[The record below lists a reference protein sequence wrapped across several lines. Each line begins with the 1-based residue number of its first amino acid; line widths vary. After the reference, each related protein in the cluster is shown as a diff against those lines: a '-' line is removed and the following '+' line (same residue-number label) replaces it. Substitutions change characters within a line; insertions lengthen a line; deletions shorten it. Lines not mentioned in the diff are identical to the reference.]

1 MEKEIMKETKSCFS
15 RLGLQLFL
23 IAILIIVIQIGSVCI
38 VSACAPDLWQKHY
51 SLYFLAI
58 MLPFY
63 IIGIPGIL
71 RFMKQQNVSP
81 ALEHRM
87 SPGQWMVAFCITYS
101 LMYVS
106 NLIGIFLTRI
116 IGILKGAPVDNV
128 IQDIAT
134 DLHPLAALLCMVILA
149 PIFEELVF
157 RKFIIDRTAKYG
169 EGVAIFVSAL
179 SFGLFHGNLNQFA
192 YAFSLGLFWGFLY
205 VKTRKIKYT
214 IWLHMVI
221 NFMGSVVPLLILR
234 PDFIEAMT
242 GIDPST
248 STASLM
254 QLIAEHATD
263 FILYLV
269 YSLFIFVLVIT
280 GIVLFFVNRKKMHLS
295 QGEVVIP
302 KGERFRTV
310 ILNAGMLLN
319 IIFWCTQI
327 VIQLFQ

>member
-1 MEKEIMKETKSCFS
+1 MEREIMKETKKYFS
-15 RLGLQLFL
+15 RLGLQLFF
-23 IAILIIVIQIGSVCI
+23 IAILIIIVQTTSSLVVSVF
-38 VSACAPDLWQKHY
+38 APDLWQKNY

-63 IIGIPGIL
+63 IIEIPGIL
-71 RFMKQQNVSP
+71 RFMKRQNVAP

-87 SPGQWMVAFCITYS
+87 SLKQGIVAFFISYS

-106 NLIGIFLTRI
+106 NLIGLLLT
-116 IGILKGAPVDNV
+116 GIVGSFKGAPVDNV
-128 IQDIAT
+128 IQDIAM
-134 DLHPLAALLCMVILA
+134 DLHPFIALLCMVILA

-169 EGVAIFVSAL
+169 EGVAILVSAL

-221 NFMGSVVPLLILR
+221 NFMGSVLPLLILR
-234 PDFIEAMT
+234 PGFVEAMT
-242 GIDPST
+242 TIDASST
-248 STASLM
+248 PAALM
-254 QLIAEHATD
+254 QLVSEYALD
-263 FILYLV
+263 FVLYLV
-269 YSLFIFVLVIT
+269 YSLFILIILIT
-280 GIVLFFVNRKKMHLS
+280 GIVLFFINRKKMHVNP
-295 QGEVVIP
+295 GEIVIP
-302 KGERFRTV
+302 KGKRFRTI
-310 ILNAGMLLN
+310 ILNVGMLLN
-319 IIFWCTQI
+319 IIFWGSQI